1 MLKTKLTR
9 VLCQCVDL
17 THKMRNTDRIHPD
30 NHLFPQ
36 LIQVENSQT

>member
-1 MLKTKLTR
+1 MLKTKLTQ

-17 THKMRNTDRIHPD
+17 NHKMHNTDRIHLD
-30 NHLFPQ
+30 NHLFPR